1 MTDSNDDDLF
11 SRIVR
16 DLAAREQVFR
26 EARENIERARAAL
39 KALGPQASASPQA
52 AHEPTQYGEPAAG
65 VIRISMRK
73 KADIPPKWFKVQKVC
88 PRCKKEKNVGRDF
101 GLIVRNGVTN
111 ANSWCKQCRSEAA
124 NEYQKAKRALE
135 KDKTKH

>member
-16 DLAAREQVFR
+16 DLAAREKVFR
-26 EARENIERARAAL
+26 DARESIERARMAL
-39 KALGPQASASPQA
+39 QGLGPQQA
-52 AHEPTQYGEPAAG
+52 AVEMPTARESVGGYSAPASG
-65 VIRISMRK
+65 IKRVSSRTPRE
-73 KADIPPKWFKVQKVC
+73 IPPEWFKVKKVC

-124 NEYQKAKRALE
+124 NEYQKKKRAE
-135 KDKTKH
+135 NKKH